1 MYTAIKHIHMLCA
14 LLSITGFLLRAVWTF
29 QQSPLLQKKVTKVL
43 PHLIDTVFLGSAFTL
58 AWLSSQY
65 PFYAPWLTA
74 KLFGLIA
81 YIILGSYTLKVAKDN
96 RQRAAYL
103 LLALATYGYVAGVA
117 ITRNALF
124 FLI

>member
-65 PFYAPWLTA
+65 PFYAPWLLTT
-74 KLFGLIA
+74 GLAGPSVILVLL
-81 YIILGSYTLKVAKDN
+81 IRLGSKKL
-96 RQRAAYL
+96 
-103 LLALATYGYVAGVA
+103 G
-117 ITRNALF
+117 LF
-124 FLI
+124 ISPGLGFTPGCPKISLTETKE